1 MEYIKEKIVGT
12 KIRNSHRLLVVLSFP
27 LLLAACQDM
36 KPLGGPLPL
45 DLLGA
50 PAPITAAIRTIVITP
65 ETQWVNV
72 EGGEIVR
79 FIVGNQMFA
88 WNFIGWGIDSFELNR
103 VAPPGLLKQKITAYV
118 SPDPRFR
125 DGVFRF

>member
-1 MEYIKEKIVGT
+1 MEIKKRGLC
-12 KIRNSHRLLVVLSFP
+12 RLFVALGFV

-36 KPLGGPLPL
+36 KPLGGPPPL

-50 PAPITAAIRTIVITP
+50 PAPVTAAIRTIVITP

-103 VAPPGLLKQKITAYV
+103 VAPPGLLKHKIIAYV

-125 DGVFRF
+125 DGLFRF